1 MLKCKQEDLEM
12 IKARPL
18 YLNRLIEYQGTEFIK
33 VLTGVRRC
41 GKSYVLTMF
50 HEHLLEAGIDPKQIL
65 YINFEHPDS
74 ESLKTAPALND
85 YIKSYVA
92 NNNKNYFLFD
102 EIQEVDSWERVI
114 NGLRVA
120 YDSDI
125 YITGSNAKIL
135 SGELAT
141 LLSGR
146 YVEIKIMPLSFV
158 EFCDFKSYHDGNK
171 LMQYYQK
178 YMEIGSLP
186 PIVLLTNENL
196 IDDVASSI
204 FDSIILKDV
213 SIRGDI
219 KDIALL
225 QRVIRYLLDQIGN
238 TVSPASIA
246 NTLSVSGRKTT
257 GETVDK
263 YLSLLEDAYILYKAD
278 RYDIRGKERL
288 KTLNKYYVVDLGL
301 RNAILGRNRGNHGA
315 QLENIVFLEL
325 IRRGYDVAI
334 GKLGDKE
341 IDFVCRNVKET
352 LYVQVTHQLPD
363 NSKRETDNLLH
374 IPDAYRKI
382 IVSGNPMDAGIVD
395 GIEIIPVT
403 EFLLGVGTM
412 NPTHNIKGVFD
423 NRIET

>member
-1 MLKCKQEDLEM
+1 M
-12 IKARPL
+12 IKVRPR
-18 YLNRLIEYQGTEFIK
+18 YLNRLIEYKDTEFIK

-50 HEHLLEAGIDPKQIL
+50 YEHLLGSGIDPKQII
-65 YINFEHPDS
+65 YINFEHPDT
-74 ESLKTAPALND
+74 ESLKTASALND
-85 YIKSYVA
+85 YIKACASPKK
-92 NNNKNYFLFD
+92 KNYFLFD
-102 EIQEVDSWERVI
+102 EIQEVESWQRVI

-135 SGELAT
+135 SGELAS

-146 YVEIKIMPLSFV
+146 YVEIKIMPLSFI
-158 EFCDFKSYHDGNK
+158 EFCDFKNYNDDTK
-171 LMQYYQK
+171 RIQYYKK

-186 PIVLLTNENL
+186 SVVLLTNENL

-204 FDSIILKDV
+204 FDSILLKDV
-213 SIRGDI
+213 SLRGDI

-225 QRVIRYLLDQIGN
+225 QRVIRYLMDQIGN

-246 NTLSVSGRKTT
+246 NTLSDSGRKTT

-263 YLSLLEDAYILYKAD
+263 YLSLLEDAYILYKAQ

-288 KTLNKYYVVDLGL
+288 KTLSKYYVVDLGL
-301 RNAILGRNRGNHGA
+301 RNAVIGRNRGNLGA

-325 IRRGYDVAI
+325 IRRGYEVTI
-334 GKLGDKE
+334 GKLGEKE

-352 LYVQVTHQLPD
+352 LYVQVTYQLPE
-363 NSKRETDNLLH
+363 NNKRETDNLLH
-374 IPDAYRKI
+374 IPDGYRKI
-382 IVSGNPMDAGIVD
+382 IVSGNPMDAGIID

-403 EFLLGVGTM
+403 DFLSG
-412 NPTHNIKGVFD
+412 IK
-423 NRIET
+423 